1 MNHELASNGDKFC
14 SEKRYFLDV
23 ANAVQSKT
31 PEQVFKTFDSHMLL
45 EDPQTHLTI
54 IEDLFTEPGRNVEI
68 YRYRSVKWLKDTG
81 NLNTYIEGAVRRFP
95 NIPKEHVHQAIITLH
110 AVLCTV
116 EEIPNEQAQAL
127 VPKLLDQLC
136 LKKKP
141 DVCET
146 VLKTLYVIT
155 QKTKGKDGWD
165 LNFTEKLCKAV
176 VPFVQDKHKM
186 NIRVFAYGIFGNLLS
201 CKHAGNILSSVG
213 ITSVPEDILMSAD
226 MKMLQDLKEV
236 LRRLNNHF
244 NPQPLHSNTTVS
256 SDTHTRRPISK
267 RWREKLQ
274 KLVDGRKVIRIENMI
289 YVNDEEF
296 RIAKGRDGTEVFL
309 GLRDDGTEVAIKRMK
324 KSHYQVLRN
333 EEGFLRLPELDH
345 QSIVRYVD
353 FAEDEYF
360 GYLVLQLC
368 EYTLEECIRNN
379 DGGLLKEKL
388 VYQVLESLKVLHCQ
402 NNPILHRDLKPQN
415 VLIDVTG
422 RARLADFGI
431 SRRLLKGQT
440 TYCTGSAGT
449 RCWMARETLTDEADI
464 RYKSNTDIQV
474 LGMLI
479 YYILSGGHHPFGE
492 KPFECEYNIHKGLY
506 ILDHVED
513 VVAKDLIKW
522 MIDKEPKSRPTVE
535 ECLSHPFFWKPER
548 RLEYLKE
555 IGNIKEVEKWKD
567 ADQELISS
575 LEKCVGDGSFKQWKT
590 ELAELVKKMDP
601 KNKYDDSTLAFL
613 RFIRNLHE
621 HYPEDAAKVDLMSMF
636 PDLFGCVYLFANS
649 RGWNLRSPV
658 NEMFG
663 TMFSRAVKPSTEEKF
678 GELLTDKWLQ
688 ISKRWREKLEKLVST
703 DGSRVTRVGSMI
715 YVNDPEF
722 RIAEGSDGTDVFLG
736 LRDDGTEV
744 AIKRMR
750 KSNYQTLRNEE
761 GFQRLPG
768 LDHPSIVRYVD
779 FAEDEDFGY
788 LGLQL
793 CEYTLEECIRNND
806 GGLLKEKLV
815 YQVLESLKVLHCQN
829 PPFLHRDLKPQ
840 NVLID
845 VTGRARLADFGIS
858 RQLST
863 GQTTCPTGRAGT
875 KCWMA
880 RETLT
885 GETDIRYKWSTDIQ
899 VAGMLIYY
907 ILSGGHHPFGDTF
920 ECEYN
925 IHKGLYKLDH
935 VEDLVAKD
943 LIEWMISKEPKSR
956 PTVEEC
962 LSHPFFWKPER
973 RLEYL
978 RRIGNIKEVE
988 KWKDADQELIS
999 SLEKCVG
1006 DGSFKQWKTEL
1017 AELVKKMDPENRYDD
1032 STLAFL
1038 RFIRNLHEHYP
1049 EDTANVDLMS
1059 MFPDLFGCVYLFAN
1073 SRGWNLRS
1081 PVKEMFGTMFSRVV
1095 KPSTEEKFGEL
1106 LTDEWQQISM
1116 RWREKF
1122 EKLVSPDGSGV
1133 TRVGSM
1139 IYVNDPEFCVAK
1151 GSDGTDV
1158 FLGLRDDGTE
1168 VAIKRMTKSN
1178 YQTLRN
1184 EEGFLRLPELDHP
1197 SIVRYVD
1204 FAEDEYFGY
1213 LGLQL
1218 CEYTLEECIR
1228 NNDGGLLKE
1237 KLVKQL
1243 LESLK
1248 VLHSHN
1254 PPILHRDLKPQ
1265 NVLIDVTGRARLTDF
1280 GISRRLLKGQTTYC
1294 TGRAGTRCWK
1304 ARETLTDEADIRY
1317 KSNTDVQVAGML
1329 IYYILSG
1336 GHHPFGDIPF
1346 KCEYNIDEGLYALD
1360 HVEDVVAKDLIEL
1373 MIHKEPDSRPTVE
1386 ECLSHPFFWK
1396 PERRL
1401 EYLRRIG
1408 NIKEVEKWKKAD
1420 QELISSLEKCVGDG
1434 SFKQWKTELA
1444 ELVKKMDPKNTYGHS
1459 TLAFL
1464 RFIRN
1469 LHEHYP
1475 EDAANVDLMSTFP
1488 DLFGCVYLFANSRG
1502 WNLRSPVKEMF
1513 GTMFSRVVKP
1523 STEEKF
1529 GELLTDEWQ
1538 QISKRWREK
1547 LQKLV
1552 STDGSRVTRIGSMI
1566 YVNDPEFRI
1575 AEGSDG
1581 TDVFLGLRDDGT
1593 EVAIKRMRKSNYQ
1606 TLRNEEGF
1614 QRLPGL
1620 DHPSIVRYVDFAED
1634 EYFGY
1639 LGLQL
1644 CEYTLEEC
1652 IRNNDGGLLKE
1663 KLVYQ
1668 VLESLKVLHCQNPPI
1683 LHRDLKP
1690 QNVLIDVTGRA
1701 RLADFGISRR
1711 LLKGQTTYCTGR
1723 AGTKCWMA
1731 RETLTGETAIRYKRS
1746 TDIQL
1751 AGMLIYY
1758 ILSGGHHPFGDK
1770 PHKCEYNIDEGLYTL
1785 DHVKDVVAKELIEWM
1800 ISKEPENRPTVEEC
1814 LSHPFFWKPER
1825 RLDYLRR
1832 TGNRREASNYLH
1844 ADPELISLMEQYAR
1858 DGSFRQWKK
1867 KFSPELLQKMYG
1879 KKKPY
1884 PDHILGL
1891 LRFIRN
1897 LHEHYVDDAEK
1908 VKMMELFP
1916 DLFGCVYKFAKS
1928 KGWNSE
1934 IPLKEMF
1941 QIEDIVTR
1949 FTMLSINEEHPGV
1962 PVQESQ
1968 PSTTSSGV
1976 KEHH

>member
-1 MNHELASNGDKFC
+1 MNIIRQLQLPASPTGTHPIIQCVFDNNLKKLKKLLKENDINEIYSCTECNDLITPLTAAVVTHNRDIFTFLLQQGADPNCMSQKCFTPLHYVSLYKAPLYFVEKLLEATANPDGCKPQPYTPLQAAAIKDREDVVKVLMSAGALVTQLHVSHPQHVTHNEKISQMIHKLASKGDKLC
-14 SEKRYFLDV
+14 SEIRYFLDV
-23 ANAVQSKT
+23 AIAVQSKT

-45 EDPQTHLTI
+45 EDPQTHLTMT
-54 IEDLFTEPGRNVEI
+54 EVLFTVTGRNVEKYHQGSI
-68 YRYRSVKWLKDTG
+68 KWLRDPG

-95 NIPKEHVHQAIITLH
+95 NIPKEYVHHTIITLH

-136 LKKKP
+136 LKDKP
-141 DVCET
+141 DVCEG
-146 VLKTLYVIT
+146 VLQTLYVIT
-155 QKTKGKDGWD
+155 QKTKGTDGWD
-165 LNFTEKLCKAV
+165 LNFVTKLCKAV
-176 VPFVQDKHKM
+176 APFVKVHHQSE
-186 NIRVFAYGIFGNLLS
+186 IRVFTYGVFGNLLS
-201 CKHAGNILSSVG
+201 CKHAGDIFTSVG
-213 ITSVPEDILMSAD
+213 ITAVPEDILMSAD
-226 MKMLQDLKEV
+226 MTNNDKLKEV
-236 LRRLNNHF
+236 LRRLNNYF
-244 NPQPLHSNTTVS
+244 SKPNVECEDCTASPGPRKKKNKKKKKKKERSDRKEDSNDKYLSDATDPTSIPVVESTSNVQPLHSNTTVS
-256 SDTHTRRPISK
+256 SDTHTWLQISK
-267 RWREKLQ
+267 RWREKIE
-274 KLVDGRKVIRIENMI
+274 KLVSTDGSRVTRVGSMK

-296 RIAKGRDGTEVFL
+296 RIAEGSDGTDVFL
-309 GLRDDGTEVAIKRMK
+309 GLRDDGTEVAIKRMT
-324 KSHYQVLRN
+324 KSNYQVLRN
-333 EEGFLRLPELDH
+333 EEGFLQLPELDH
-345 QSIVRYVD
+345 PSIVRYVD
-353 FAEDEYF
+353 FAEDENF
-360 GYLVLQLC
+360 GYLGLQLC

-379 DGGLLKEKL
+379 DGGLQKEKL
-388 VYQVLESLKVLHCQ
+388 VYQVLESLQVLHSH
-402 NNPILHRDLKPQN
+402 NPPILHRDLKPHN

-829 PPFLHRDLKPQ
+829 PPF
-840 NVLID
+840 
-845 VTGRARLADFGIS
+845 
-858 RQLST
+858 
-863 GQTTCPTGRAGT
+863 
-875 KCWMA
+875 
-880 RETLT
+880 
-885 GETDIRYKWSTDIQ
+885 
-899 VAGMLIYY
+899 
-907 ILSGGHHPFGDTF
+907 
-920 ECEYN
+920 
-925 IHKGLYKLDH
+925 
-935 VEDLVAKD
+935 
-943 LIEWMISKEPKSR
+943 
-956 PTVEEC
+956 
-962 LSHPFFWKPER
+962 
-973 RLEYL
+973 
-978 RRIGNIKEVE
+978 
-988 KWKDADQELIS
+988 
-999 SLEKCVG
+999 
-1006 DGSFKQWKTEL
+1006 
-1017 AELVKKMDPENRYDD
+1017 
-1032 STLAFL
+1032 
-1038 RFIRNLHEHYP
+1038 
-1049 EDTANVDLMS
+1049 
-1059 MFPDLFGCVYLFAN
+1059 
-1073 SRGWNLRS
+1073 
-1081 PVKEMFGTMFSRVV
+1081 
-1095 KPSTEEKFGEL
+1095 
-1106 LTDEWQQISM
+1106 
-1116 RWREKF
+1116 
-1122 EKLVSPDGSGV
+1122 
-1133 TRVGSM
+1133 
-1139 IYVNDPEFCVAK
+1139 
-1151 GSDGTDV
+1151 
-1158 FLGLRDDGTE
+1158 
-1168 VAIKRMTKSN
+1168 
-1178 YQTLRN
+1178 
-1184 EEGFLRLPELDHP
+1184 
-1197 SIVRYVD
+1197 
-1204 FAEDEYFGY
+1204 
-1213 LGLQL
+1213 
-1218 CEYTLEECIR
+1218 
-1228 NNDGGLLKE
+1228 
-1237 KLVKQL
+1237 
-1243 LESLK
+1243 
-1248 VLHSHN
+1248 
-1254 PPILHRDLKPQ
+1254 LHRDLKPQ